1 MNKSDLTRRIAEKMS
16 VSQKDSLRFISA
28 LEEVLANE
36 LLHDGSLILQ
46 GFGTFSSWKQKERI
60 GRNPRTGIS
69 VLIKPRTS
77 VKFRPGK
84 DLLKLLNG
92 QK

>member
-36 LLHDGSLILQ
+36 LLQLCCKALVLSLP
-46 GFGTFSSWKQKERI
+46 GNRK
-60 GRNPRTGIS
+60 S
-69 VLIKPRTS
+69 VSDVIPVQVFLS
-77 VKFRPGK
+77 
-84 DLLKLLNG
+84 
-92 QK
+92 

>member
-1 MNKSDLTRRIAEKMS
+1 MNKSDLIRQIAEKMS
-16 VSQKDSLRFISA
+16 ITQKESLHFINTFEDVMA
-28 LEEVLANE
+28 DE
-36 LLHDGSLILQ
+36 LSKDGSIMLQ
-46 GFGTFSSWKQKERI
+46 GFGSFSSWKQTERL

-84 DLLKLLNG
+84 ELLQLLNEW
-92 QK
+92 K

>member
-1 MNKSDLTRRIAEKMS
+1 MNKSDLMCEIAEKMS
-16 VSQKDSLRFISA
+16 ISQKESLRFINIF
-28 LEEVLANE
+28 EEVMASE
-36 LLHDGSLILQ
+36 LLKDGSIMLQ
-46 GFGTFSSWKQKERI
+46 GFGTFSSWKQTERL

-77 VKFRPGK
+77 VKFKPGK